1 MKIEYEA
8 LTIGPKRL
16 AVIEQANQIIAEY
29 EAQGFVLTL
38 RQLYYQ
44 FVARDLLANTQANY
58 KNLGDILNDGRLA
71 GLVSWR
77 SMEDRTRNLEALAH
91 WTSPKDI
98 VASCASQFRID
109 LWDQQPTR
117 VEVWVEKDALV
128 GVIEGVCEANDVP
141 YFACRGNT
149 SSSELWRAGR
159 RFLDYIDRGQD
170 VVVLHLGDHD
180 PNGIDMTRDNQRRLS
195 LFAETDIEVR
205 RLALNIDQVRRY
217 RPPPNP
223 VKFTDSRAQ
232 GYAALYGAKCWELD
246 ALEPRVIAA
255 LIKEAIDDIRDA
267 DQWQSAM
274 AEQQAGRD
282 ALAEIVRTL

>member
-1 MKIEYEA
+1 MLIAYEQ
-8 LTIGPKRL
+8 LSIGPKRM

-29 EAQGFVLTL
+29 DAQGFVLTL

-77 SMEDRTRNLEALAH
+77 SMEDRTRNLESLPH
-91 WTSPKDI
+91 WDSPKDI
-98 VASCASQFRID
+98 VAACATQFRTD
-109 LWDQQPTR
+109 MWDSQPTR

-128 GVIEGVCEANDVP
+128 GVIEGVCRENDVP

-205 RLALNIDQVRRY
+205 RIALNIEQVRHY

-223 VKFTDSRAQ
+223 VKLTDSRAK
-232 GYAALYGAKCWELD
+232 GYIDLFGAKCWELD
-246 ALEPRVIAA
+246 ALEPRVIAK
-255 LIKEAIDDIRDA
+255 LIQDEIDDIRDP
-267 DQWQSAM
+267 DQWETAM
-274 AEQQAGRD
+274 VEQQAGRD